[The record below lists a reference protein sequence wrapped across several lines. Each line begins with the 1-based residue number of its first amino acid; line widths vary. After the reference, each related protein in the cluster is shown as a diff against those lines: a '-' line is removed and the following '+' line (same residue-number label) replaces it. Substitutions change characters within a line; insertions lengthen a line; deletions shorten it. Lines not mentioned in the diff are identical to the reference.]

1 MPHTL
6 TGVGSF
12 KVLSYPVSQT
22 LRRIVASH
30 RILPQVPC
38 SRSTMSRIRAHTTS
52 AERRLAYAFAVAAVA
67 LSASAPAIGQPVKK
81 PSAGL
86 EGSWSGGGTVSFA
99 SGSTE
104 RARCRA
110 HYRRAGS
117 TGYTVDATC
126 ATASGRAS
134 QTASVRQVGENKY
147 AGSFYN
153 NEYGISGVISVIVHG
168 RSQTVQL
175 RSDSGSA
182 VISLSR

>member
-1 MPHTL
+1 
-6 TGVGSF
+6 
-12 KVLSYPVSQT
+12 
-22 LRRIVASH
+22 
-30 RILPQVPC
+30 
-38 SRSTMSRIRAHTTS
+38 MSRISADTTS
-52 AERRLAYAFAVAAVA
+52 AERRLYAIALAALA
-67 LSASAPAIGQPVKK
+67 LIASLSATCQPAKK
-81 PSAGL
+81 TSAGL

-99 SGSTE
+99 SGSVE

>member
-1 MPHTL
+1 MSHTRADYTTVQCRL
-6 TGVGSF
+6 VGF
-12 KVLSYPVSQT
+12 ALATLVL
-22 LRRIVASH
+22 LAS
-30 RILPQVPC
+30 VPA
-38 SRSTMSRIRAHTTS
+38 T
-52 AERRLAYAFAVAAVA
+52 
-67 LSASAPAIGQPVKK
+67 GQPAKK

-117 TGYTVDATC
+117 TSYTLNATC

-134 QTASVRQVGENKY
+134 QTASVRQVGENKF

-153 NEYGISGVISVIVHG
+153 SEYGISGVISIVVHG
-168 RSQTVQL
+168 RSQTVRL